1 MLKPAIKPY
10 ASAPAPA
17 RAVAPAMLAV
27 LVLLAAAPGSPLQAQ
42 ALPQTPAQYLQTM
55 DLDGDGRISLAE
67 YRDYM
72 SRNFRRMDRNGDGV
86 LTGDELPVPGARPV
100 RLVDYL
106 ESLRQ
111 AFQRQDL
118 NGDGYLD
125 ARELASPPR

>member
-1 MLKPAIKPY
+1 
-10 ASAPAPA
+10 
-17 RAVAPAMLAV
+17 MLAALALAGV
-27 LVLLAAAPGSPLQAQ
+27 LTGQLAAQP
-42 ALPQTPAQYLQTM
+42 LPQTPHEYLQRM
-55 DLDGDGRISLAE
+55 DLDGDGRVSLAE

-72 SRNFRRMDRNGDGV
+72 SHRFRRMDANGDGV
-86 LTGDELPVPGARPV
+86 LSGDELPVPGARPV

-125 ARELASPPR
+125 ARELASPPQ